1 MAALNNLRKTFTRI
15 GVTLYKHRATIAY
28 WGGTALTA
36 VGTGLIAKGAGE
48 CAPILENYKEQKK
61 LLTNKKEIAKLKK
74 DTVLALTKKMAP
86 GGSCYILGQMSVGYA
101 VIEQKKDI
109 SALGSE
115 VGYLTG
121 FISLLKERITADGG
135 EEKWRQYALGE
146 KTVDIIKEDE
156 NGNTIEEKVTTY
168 EHDGLPLNVLVFD
181 ENNVNWHDSFEAN
194 DTFISGILF
203 YAKSMLDIGKKVT
216 FHEVLRRLIGEDA
229 FEALPKQYLEA
240 TAKAGWVPNKGNE
253 PMVTIDFG
261 YIPPDVM
268 PKEGIPILLTF
279 NYMPNMYI

>member
-1 MAALNNLRKTFTRI
+1 MPALNNLRKTLTRI

-28 WGGTALTA
+28 WTGTGLTAL
-36 VGTGLIAKGAGE
+36 GTGLIAKGAGE
-48 CAPILENYKEQKK
+48 CAPILNNYKEQKK
-61 LLTNKKEIAKLKK
+61 LLTDKKELAKLKK
-74 DTVLALTKKMAP
+74 DTVLAITKKMAP

-121 FISLLKERITADGG
+121 FIALLKERITADGG

-146 KTVDIIKEDE
+146 NTVDLIKEDGE
-156 NGNTIEEKVTTY
+156 GNTIEEKVTTY
-168 EHDGLPLNVLVFD
+168 DKDNLPLNVLLFD
-181 ENNVNWHDSFEAN
+181 DSNVNWHDSFEAN

-216 FHEVLRRLIGEDA
+216 FHEVLRRLVGEDA

-240 TAKAGWVPNKGNE
+240 TSKAGWVPSKGNE